1 MPLSQGQ
8 ADNRQVDV
16 SVDVFPPVGNLPRS
30 GRNWRAPADGEGI
43 PLPTRP
49 PSSSPSRTDVS
60 ARRAARFPRDRR
72 RMPAM
77 SNLGGL
83 QKKQAEAASFALRM
97 AEEKDPDRL
106 KAMAE
111 QLQARCAE
119 LGGMAKGL
127 EAALAPAGGGAE
139 TRVVLTAE
147 QRKRI
152 ADQTGVGVEVVTLRD
167 TSGRAWSKSMGSVEP
182 REVEAMGAR
191 QAAVSRLKA
200 ETRTRVEKIIQELE
214 KLAIPE
220 LADTIADLRRGI
232 L

>member
-1 MPLSQGQ
+1 
-8 ADNRQVDV
+8 
-16 SVDVFPPVGNLPRS
+16 
-30 GRNWRAPADGEGI
+30 
-43 PLPTRP
+43 
-49 PSSSPSRTDVS
+49 
-60 ARRAARFPRDRR
+60 
-72 RMPAM
+72 MPAM
-77 SNLGGL
+77 SNLGEL
-83 QKKQAEAASFALRM
+83 QKKHAEAASFAQRL

-111 QLQARCAE
+111 QLQVRCAE
-119 LGGMAKGL
+119 LGRMAKGL
-127 EAALAPAGGGAE
+127 EAALSPAGGGAE
-139 TRVVLTAE
+139 TRVLLTAE
-147 QRKRI
+147 QQKRI

-182 REVEAMGAR
+182 REIEVMAAR

-232 L
+232 F

>member
-1 MPLSQGQ
+1 
-8 ADNRQVDV
+8 
-16 SVDVFPPVGNLPRS
+16 
-30 GRNWRAPADGEGI
+30 
-43 PLPTRP
+43 
-49 PSSSPSRTDVS
+49 
-60 ARRAARFPRDRR
+60 
-72 RMPAM
+72 MPAM
-77 SNLGGL
+77 SNLGDL

-119 LGGMAKGL
+119 LGRMAKGL
-127 EAALAPAGGGAE
+127 EAALAPAGGGGVE
-139 TRVVLTAE
+139 TRVLLTAE
-147 QRKRI
+147 QRKRV

-182 REVEAMGAR
+182 REIEAMAAR

>member
-43 PLPTRP
+43 PLPTRA
-49 PSSSPSRTDVS
+49 PSSSPNRTDVS

-77 SNLGGL
+77 SNLGEL

-119 LGGMAKGL
+119 LGRMAKGL
-127 EAALAPAGGGAE
+127 EAALAPAGGRAE
-139 TRVVLTAE
+139 TRVLLTAE
-147 QRKRI
+147 QQKRI

-182 REVEAMGAR
+182 REIEAMAAR